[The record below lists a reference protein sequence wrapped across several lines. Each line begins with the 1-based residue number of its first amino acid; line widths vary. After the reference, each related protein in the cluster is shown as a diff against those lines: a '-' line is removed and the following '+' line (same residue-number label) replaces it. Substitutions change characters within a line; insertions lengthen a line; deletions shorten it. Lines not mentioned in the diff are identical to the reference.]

1 MLVSAMKLQ
10 ENPAVEIIIGIEMLI
25 LNCPVSKSN
34 LKIIERIKYV
44 KKRITYAIFSFF
56 FIDNVKCHVRNN
68 KTLAIIIGLYFMKYS

>member
-10 ENPAVEIIIGIEMLI
+10 ENPAAEIIIGIEMLI

-56 FIDNVKCHVRNN
+56 FIDKV
-68 KTLAIIIGLYFMKYS
+68 